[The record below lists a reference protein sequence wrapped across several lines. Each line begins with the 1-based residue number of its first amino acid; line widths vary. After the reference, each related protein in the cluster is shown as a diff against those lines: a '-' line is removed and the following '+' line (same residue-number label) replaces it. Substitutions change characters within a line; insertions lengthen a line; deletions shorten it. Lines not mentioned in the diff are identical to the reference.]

1 MQRLEKNE
9 KSRYYDGDIS
19 NKTNILPPY
28 SQPAFSTNNIL
39 QQDNNVK
46 LILNKVLLFYLI
58 ICYNYIK

>member
-46 LILNKVLLFYLI
+46 LILNK
-58 ICYNYIK
+58 ICFKHIKI